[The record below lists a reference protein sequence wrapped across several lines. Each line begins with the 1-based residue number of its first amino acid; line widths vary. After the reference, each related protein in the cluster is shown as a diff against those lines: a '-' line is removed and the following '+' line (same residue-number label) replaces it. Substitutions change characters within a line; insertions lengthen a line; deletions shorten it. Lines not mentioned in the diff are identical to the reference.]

1 MSNNKNNNNS
11 NNNKINNNYHS
22 SSNNHSNSNNNS
34 SNNNNLELIKGHHV
48 LVQHLIIH
56 ITHKFNNKKIIV
68 NIINNLIRGF
78 NQIQIL
84 RELIIIIIINSH
96 INEGLILVFIS

>member
-22 SSNNHSNSNNNS
+22 SSNSNNNS

-48 LVQHLIIH
+48 LVQHLIIY